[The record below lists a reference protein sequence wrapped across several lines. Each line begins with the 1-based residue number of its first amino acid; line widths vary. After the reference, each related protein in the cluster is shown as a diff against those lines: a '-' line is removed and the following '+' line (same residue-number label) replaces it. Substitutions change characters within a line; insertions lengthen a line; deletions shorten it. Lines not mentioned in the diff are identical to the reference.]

1 MNIRFFLRAFLAI
14 LVLGVHNHAVLSTA
28 QEPPAPGVAQPG
40 GGGGVN
46 IDGPI
51 EAPPA
56 TADLE
61 KMGMALP
68 NASIIKVVLP
78 TYQQLTGKRVI
89 LDTNIADNQVRV
101 VVNGPISKADLIDFI
116 ERTLLVNGFVFVPT
130 NKENT
135 VKLINATGGV
145 PVRGGLPVF
154 TDGTTLPDTDQ
165 VITYVMTLDYIKPE
179 EAVRIFP
186 QVIQLNSYGAIA
198 SVPNAS
204 AVIIS
209 EDTAIVRQ
217 LVALKALV
225 DVPSGKIGTKWFV
238 LERADAEKAA
248 EFLNKVLETE
258 GDDTMAR
265 PSQAVTGADATAPPP
280 AGGAGSAPA
289 SDAGTADAGGV
300 GESPKIKIIADIR
313 RNSVL
318 AVARPLDLSY
328 IESLIKEY
336 DSPSKART
344 FMKYSLKFITA
355 TEFLPTVENALA
367 RDLGDES
374 GAGNEPAAARTARP
388 TRRAATRRR
397 PEAADRA
404 AARATTAPAAVVARR
419 AASAAAVVPAARR
432 STRPTLLP
440 WPSPW

>member
-1 MNIRFFLRAFLAI
+1 MNIRSFQRAFLAI
-14 LVLGVHNHAVLSTA
+14 LLLGVHCLAVLSTA
-28 QEPPAPGVAQPG
+28 QEPPVPGVPQPG
-40 GGGGVN
+40 GEGGGVN

-135 VKLINATGGV
+135 VKLINASGGV

-154 TDGTTLPDTDQ
+154 TDGSDLPDTDA

-248 EFLNKVLETE
+248 EFLNEVLETE
-258 GDDTMAR
+258 GDDTAAR
-265 PSQAVTGADATAPPP
+265 PSRAVTGADAAAPPP
-280 AGGAGSAPA
+280 AEGPH
-289 SDAGTADAGGV
+289 
-300 GESPKIKIIADIR
+300 PH
-313 RNSVL
+313 
-318 AVARPLDLSY
+318 P
-328 IESLIKEY
+328 
-336 DSPSKART
+336 P
-344 FMKYSLKFITA
+344 
-355 TEFLPTVENALA
+355 P
-367 RDLGDES
+367 
-374 GAGNEPAAARTARP
+374 
-388 TRRAATRRR
+388 
-397 PEAADRA
+397 
-404 AARATTAPAAVVARR
+404 ARAPPMPV
-419 AASAAAVVPAARR
+419 ASASRPR
-432 STRPTLLP
+432 SK
-440 WPSPW
+440 